1 MKKLPLI
8 VLLAAT
14 SFLSLKTQAQV
25 DNIPYYTNIRFNS
38 SFAVIAENNANSNF
52 YAVNLNDFQTEL
64 EKMYFE
70 SIAFQQNKIVRID
83 AGNLNIAWFK
93 VDKTYTD
100 AEISQLFNS
109 LKQQTITQVG
119 SMTELQRQ
127 EWLNTNNK

>member
-1 MKKLPLI
+1 MKKLSLI
-8 VLLAAT
+8 ALLAAT

-25 DNIPYYTNIRFNS
+25 DNIPYYTNIHFNS

-52 YAVNLNDFQTEL
+52 YAVNLNEFQSDL

-83 AGNLNIAWFK
+83 AGNPNIAWFK
-93 VDKTYTD
+93 VDKTYTN
-100 AEISQLFNS
+100 AEISQLFN
-109 LKQQTITQVG
+109 LMKQQTITQVG

-127 EWLNTNNK
+127 EWLNRNNK

>member
-8 VLLAAT
+8 LLIAAS
-14 SFLSLKTQAQV
+14 SFLSLKIQAQV
-25 DNIPYYTNIRFNS
+25 DNIPYYTNIRFNN
-38 SFAVIAENNANSNF
+38 SFTVIAENNTTSNF
-52 YAVNLNDFQTEL
+52 YAVNLNEFQSEL

-83 AGNLNIAWFK
+83 AGNPNIAWFK
-93 VDKTYTD
+93 VDKSYTN

-109 LKQQTITQVG
+109 MKQQTISQVS

-127 EWLNTNNK
+127 EWINTNNK